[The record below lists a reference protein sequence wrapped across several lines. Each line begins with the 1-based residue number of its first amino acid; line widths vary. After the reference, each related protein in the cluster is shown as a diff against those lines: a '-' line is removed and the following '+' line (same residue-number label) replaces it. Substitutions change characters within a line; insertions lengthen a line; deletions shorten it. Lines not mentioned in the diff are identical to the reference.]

1 VSRSGW
7 FGVDLDH
14 VGCGNPTPAAFAIV
28 IDTAATKN
36 ATKRTRMSLFMVILV
51 HRSLTNPM

>member
-1 VSRSGW
+1 MRQSDALRRS
-7 FGVDLDH
+7 
-14 VGCGNPTPAAFAIV
+14 AIV

-36 ATKRTRMSLFMVILV
+36 ATKRTRMSLFMVVLV